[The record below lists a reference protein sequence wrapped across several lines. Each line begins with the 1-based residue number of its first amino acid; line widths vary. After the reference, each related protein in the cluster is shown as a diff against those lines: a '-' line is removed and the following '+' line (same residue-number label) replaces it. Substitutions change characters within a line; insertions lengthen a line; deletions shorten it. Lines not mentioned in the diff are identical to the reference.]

1 MMKYQEIPLG
11 RFLRI
16 ILVLVVV
23 ALFYFA
29 LDSLSS
35 VLLPFAVAWLLAYL
49 LHPMVCF
56 VQNRMRVR
64 YRLPSILLVLFFLAL
79 LVAGVFM
86 LIVPSM
92 AQEAE
97 IFKNI
102 CVSFLNNNI
111 KNPSIP
117 PAVVDFVRKFADEEG
132 LIGLLQSSGLQDFMQ
147 TILQR
152 TQMVLVG
159 TVDVIYRLFGVFV
172 TLLYMFFIL
181 LDYERLADEWP
192 LYLPVRW
199 RNLAGKLSK
208 DLTDG
213 MNQYFRGQALVALCV
228 GALFSIGFVVIDF
241 PIAIGFGIFIGVLNL
256 VPYLQII
263 SLAPMVFLSLLKA
276 ANTGD
281 NFWVVFLSA
290 LAVLCIVQAVQDL
303 LLVPY
308 IMGRRMN
315 LHPAV
320 ILLSLSVWG
329 KLLGILGMI
338 VALPLTTLLLG
349 YLKRY
354 HELNGEP
361 VSGYENPIE
370 KVVDATTFATQK
382 EQKPADEQKNGA

>member
-228 GALFSIGFVVIDF
+228 GVLFSIGFVVIDF

-382 EQKPADEQKNGA
+382 GEEPGDEQKNGA

>member
-228 GALFSIGFVVIDF
+228 GVLFSIGFVVIDF

-361 VSGYENPIE
+361 ESGYENPIE

>member
-1 MMKYQEIPLG
+1 MKYQEIPLG

-16 ILVLVVV
+16 ILVLVAV
-23 ALFYFA
+23 AISYFA
-29 LDSLSS
+29 LNSLSS

-56 VQNRMRVR
+56 VQNKMRVR
-64 YRLPSILLVLFFLAL
+64 YRLPSILLVLLFVVLI
-79 LVAGVFM
+79 VAGIFM

-92 AQEAE
+92 VQEVE

-102 CVSFLNNNI
+102 CISFLSNNI

-117 PAVVDFVRKFADEEG
+117 PAVVDYVRKLADEEG
-132 LIGLLQSSGLQDFMQ
+132 VMGLLQSSGLQEFVQ
-147 TILQR
+147 SVLQR

-159 TVDVIYRLFGVFV
+159 TVDFIYRLFGVFV

-228 GALFSIGFVVIDF
+228 GVLFSIGFVVIDF

-263 SLAPMVFLSLLKA
+263 SLAPMIFLSLLKA

-290 LAVLCIVQAVQDL
+290 LVVLCIVQALQDL

-361 VSGYENPIE
+361 ASGYENPIE
-370 KVVDATTFATQK
+370 KVVDATSFAPQK
-382 EQKPADEQKNGA
+382 EKK

>member
-16 ILVLVVV
+16 ILVLVAV
-23 ALFYFA
+23 AISYFA
-29 LDSLSS
+29 LNSLSS

-56 VQNRMRVR
+56 VQNKMRVR
-64 YRLPSILLVLFFLAL
+64 YRLPSILLVLLFVVLI
-79 LVAGVFM
+79 VAGIFM

-92 AQEAE
+92 VQEVE

-102 CVSFLNNNI
+102 CISFLSNNI

-117 PAVVDFVRKFADEEG
+117 PAVVDYVRKLADEEG
-132 LIGLLQSSGLQDFMQ
+132 VMGLLQSSGLQEFVQ
-147 TILQR
+147 SVLQR

-159 TVDVIYRLFGVFV
+159 TVDFIYRLFGVFV

-228 GALFSIGFVVIDF
+228 GVLFSIGFVVIDF

-263 SLAPMVFLSLLKA
+263 SLAPMIFLSLLKA

-290 LAVLCIVQAVQDL
+290 LVVLCIVQALQDL

-361 VSGYENPIE
+361 ASGYENPIE
-370 KVVDATTFATQK
+370 KVVDATSFAPQK
-382 EQKPADEQKNGA
+382 EKK

>member
-16 ILVLVVV
+16 ILVLAVV
-23 ALFYFA
+23 AILYFA

-56 VQNRMRVR
+56 VQNKMRVR
-64 YRLPSILLVLFFLAL
+64 YRLPSILLVLLFLAL
-79 LVAGVFM
+79 IVAGVFM
-86 LIVPSM
+86 LILPSM

-102 CVSFLNNNI
+102 CVSFLSNNI
-111 KNPSIP
+111 KYPSIP

-132 LIGLLQSSGLQDFMQ
+132 LMGLLQSSGLQDFMQ
-147 TILQR
+147 TVLQR

-228 GALFSIGFVVIDF
+228 GVLFSIGFVVIDF

-281 NFWVVFLSA
+281 NFWMVFLSA

-361 VSGYENPIE
+361 VNGYENPIE
-370 KVVDATTFATQK
+370 KVVDATSFASQK
-382 EQKPADEQKNGA
+382 EQKSSEEQKNGA

>member
-228 GALFSIGFVVIDF
+228 GVLFSIGFVVIDF

>member
-281 NFWVVFLSA
+281 NFWVVFMSA

>member
-16 ILVLVVV
+16 ILVVVVV

-228 GALFSIGFVVIDF
+228 GVLFSIGFVVIDF

-281 NFWVVFLSA
+281 NFWVVFMSA